1 MSDDIHDDYH
11 RELAEYEPGEGASVS
26 HLRRLRIMRV
36 FVAFG
41 LVGLVLPGIVVT
53 IGLQM
58 RTSDAACRY
67 VVAQKAPDSVGAIA
81 RFQFMGGNGPG
92 WYCYAQQFGGSEILL
107 RSLGLIPGLR
117 FDPST
122 GVPV

>member
-1 MSDDIHDDYH
+1 MSDDEYH

-36 FVAFG
+36 FVVLG
-41 LVGLVLPGIVVT
+41 VVGLVLPGIIVT
-53 IGLQM
+53 VGVQL

-67 VVAQKAPDSVGAIA
+67 VVAQKAPDSIAAIA
-81 RFQFMGGNGPG
+81 RFELFGGDGPG

-117 FDPST
+117 FDQS

>member
-1 MSDDIHDDYH
+1 MSDDEYH

-26 HLRRLRIMRV
+26 HLRRMRIMRV
-36 FVAFG
+36 FVFLG
-41 LVGLVLPGIVVT
+41 VIGLVLPGIIVT
-53 IGLQM
+53 IGMQL

-67 VVAQKAPDSVGAIA
+67 VVAQKAPDSVAANA
-81 RFQFMGGNGPG
+81 RFQLFGGDGPG
-92 WYCYAQQFGGSEILL
+92 WYCYAEQFGGSEILL

-117 FDPST
+117 FDLST